1 MINANKTTELTP
13 NPQIAGVMPN
23 DSNIE
28 FIGIRET
35 RTVLWLQNGCSRYFK
50 DLPEKHYQLLN
61 NAYKSDQT
69 AVSFLSQ
76 ITASEKRQVELYT
89 YYMYGSIDNKPDISN
104 LILSVS
110 ENFRDSQDCPSLK
123 WESKRITIDDY
134 ELNAR
139 QIFIIDAI
147 SDDQPDKVIASMLGI
162 SQTTLDFHKKNLF
175 EATGVHTKTA
185 LLKKAIQNKII
196 Q

>member
-13 NPQIAGVMPN
+13 KPQIAGVMPN

-35 RTVLWLQNGCSRYFK
+35 KTVLWLQNGCSRYFQ
-50 DLPEKHYQLLN
+50 DLPEAHYLLLKE
-61 NAYKSDQT
+61 AYEADKI
-69 AVSFLSQ
+69 AVGFLSQ
-76 ITASEKRQVELYT
+76 IAASEKRQVELFT
-89 YYMYGSIDNKPDISN
+89 YYMYGSIDNKPDIAN

-110 ENFRDSQDCPSLK
+110 ENFRDSQSCPSLK
-123 WESKRITIDDY
+123 WESKRITIGDF

-139 QIFIIDAI
+139 QLFIIDAI
-147 SDDQPDKVIASMLGI
+147 SDDQPDKVIADMLGI

-196 Q
+196 H